1 MLPHTTDTALDDI
14 EFLARSPHRVTV
26 LESLAERPQSRAAL
40 RTETGAS
47 MSTVGRTLREFEAR
61 HWIVRDGDEYRATQL
76 GSFVAAGLSDLLERI
91 ETERTLRDVWEW
103 LPIEANEFPI
113 EIGADAVVTV
123 AETSD
128 PYRPVNR
135 FVELLRETE
144 TFRFLGFDLGLL
156 DPCREEFCQRILD
169 GMETEIIDPPHVA
182 AAVRRTHPDLS
193 REALESGN
201 LTVLLHREVPPYG
214 ISLFEHRVGISG
226 YNQDSG
232 TVKVFV
238 DTETPAARRWAEDT
252 YEQFRREARPLATGP
267 ELE

>member
-26 LESLAERPQSRAAL
+26 LESLAEQPQSRAAL
-40 RTETGAS
+40 RSETGAS
-47 MSTVGRTLREFEAR
+47 ASTVGRLLREFEAR
-61 HWIVRDGDEYRATQL
+61 HWIVREGNEYVATQL
-76 GSFVAAGLSDLLERI
+76 GSFVAAGLGELIERI
-91 ETERTLRDVWEW
+91 ETERTLREVWEW
-103 LPIEANEFPI
+103 LPIEASEFPI

-128 PYRPVNR
+128 PYRPINR
-135 FVELLRETE
+135 FVELLRETSE
-144 TFRFLGFDLGLL
+144 FRFLGFDLALL
-156 DPCREEFCQRILD
+156 DPCREEFCQRIID
-169 GMETEIIDPPHVA
+169 GMQTEIIDPPHVA
-182 AAVRRTHPDLS
+182 AAVRRMYPDLS
-193 REALESGN
+193 TETLESDN
-201 LTVLLHREVPPYG
+201 ITVLLHEEVPPYG
-214 ISLFEHRVGISG
+214 ISLFDHRVGISG

-252 YEQFRREARPLATGP
+252 YQRFRREARPLAAGP